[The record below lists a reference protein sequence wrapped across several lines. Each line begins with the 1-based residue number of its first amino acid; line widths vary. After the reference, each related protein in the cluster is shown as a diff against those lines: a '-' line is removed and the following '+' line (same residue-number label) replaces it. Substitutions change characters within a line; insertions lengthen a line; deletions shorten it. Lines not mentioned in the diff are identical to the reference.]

1 MVYDRERMRR
11 EDAVYAEHKK
21 AVAAGEK
28 RVLRT
33 TSTGE
38 VHSYPADEIGF
49 TPGRGQVQVSTWW
62 GMGVITIV
70 LGLAL
75 IVGIWLFQR
84 PLWEGGLPDW
94 GALWLIGFAGLMTL
108 YTFNLAATSTGP
120 PSSASC
126 VAPRSP
132 ALPAASTSIF
142 RSGNPSLCSSR
153 SVPALERVPESP
165 VWLRVTSR
173 GLPSADHHLA
183 IELFTNRR

>member
-38 VHSYPADEIGF
+38 LHSYPADEIGF
-49 TPGRGQVQVSTWW
+49 TPGRGQAQVSTWW
-62 GMGVITIV
+62 GMGIITVV

-108 YTFNLAATSTGP
+108 YTFNLARDEYRATKLRKLRGSPKPGTSGRVDINLLEVGQDRPDQPGP
-120 PSSASC
+120 
-126 VAPRSP
+126 
-132 ALPAASTSIF
+132 
-142 RSGNPSLCSSR
+142 SR
-153 SVPALERVPESP
+153 
-165 VWLRVTSR
+165 
-173 GLPSADHHLA
+173 
-183 IELFTNRR
+183 